1 MPEINQRPYRSQY
14 YYSSSKIK
22 HNQAKSPKKGPRLLK
37 KILVLIVIA
46 LVVIGIHMSLDHKNN
61 PISAVSTSIKKV
73 LKSPTPSPSATPG
86 PSSQAIAA
94 MSNSINGVINANSNI
109 DFDVSLIDLN
119 TGKQESYG
127 QDQPMTAASVGKLI
141 TAGDFLNEVEKGS
154 QSLTETVGGYSAEYE
169 LQQMIV
175 VSDDTAWANLN
186 NLLTYPQLQTY
197 ASTIG
202 INDYNSVNNTFTA
215 QDTAHLLELLYNNK
229 LLNASDTQLLM
240 GYLKQANYRQ
250 YVVPAIPAE
259 DTIYHK
265 IGLYTDNVNDATI
278 ITHGNQ
284 AFVLVIFTN
293 GNGAYNWPARAQM
306 MQQIAKAALLCYFDQ
321 T

>member
-61 PISAVSTSIKKV
+61 PIS
-73 LKSPTPSPSATPG
+73 G